1 VKKIVRVVCHHYGI
15 KEKELSDRSRQRHLA
30 EARGVIAWLV
40 VQNES
45 GTLTELAQKFN
56 RDLSALSLAV
66 RKIDER
72 RKEKKEFDRKLVS
85 FENSITQD

>member
-1 VKKIVRVVCHHYGI
+1 VKKIMQGVCKHYSI
-15 KEKELSDRSRQRHLA
+15 KEKELSNRSRQRHLA
-30 EARGVIAWLV
+30 EARGVIAFLV

-56 RDLSALSLAV
+56 RDLSAVNLAV

-72 RKEKKEFDRKLVS
+72 RKEKKEFDRQLVKLN
-85 FENSITQD
+85 NSITQA